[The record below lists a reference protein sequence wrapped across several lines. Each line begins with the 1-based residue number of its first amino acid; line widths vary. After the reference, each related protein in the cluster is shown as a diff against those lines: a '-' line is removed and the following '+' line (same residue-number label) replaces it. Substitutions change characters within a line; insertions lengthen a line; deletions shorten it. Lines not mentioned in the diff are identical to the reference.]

1 VRPARARR
9 LRAARWALSLLVW
22 AALAGLYA
30 LDAHAPRGVVH
41 ADVFSAIW
49 AGISFI
55 ANLLGTVGGA
65 IATSLEAVVAYLVTA
80 VSWLASRVASL
91 LFNTGGMFAKA
102 WDGLKIV
109 WRDVLKPALTWVD
122 HELGRLHDWL
132 VDTFKPVFQFLKRVQ
147 DELNAIYKRFVRPI
161 LDTIDF
167 IRAINRVLL
176 TFHIHLLEALD
187 KVLQQIEQRIEEPFL
202 WINQQ
207 LTRIWNLFDL
217 IITFD
222 GLYQRL
228 TLLKSLRRYEP
239 HWFALWWNDQVD
251 PAKKSGSDYDRTRI
265 FPLDAPWA
273 NGKELAQFYRGEG
286 SRMDADVAE
295 LVPLWRLAAG
305 IDPPTGD
312 YG

>member
-1 VRPARARR
+1 MRPARARR
-9 LRAARWALSLLVW
+9 LRAARWALSLTVW
-22 AALAGLYA
+22 AALAGLVA

-49 AGISFI
+49 AGITFI

-80 VSWLASRVASL
+80 VSWLGQRVASM
-91 LFNTGGMFAKA
+91 LFNTGAMFAKA

-132 VDTFKPVFQFLKRVQ
+132 VDTLKPVFKFLQRVR
-147 DELNAIYKRFVRPI
+147 DELIAIYTRFVKPI

-167 IRAINRVLL
+167 IRAVNNVLL
-176 TFHIHLLEALD
+176 TFHIH
-187 KVLQQIEQRIEEPFL
+187 VLQSIDRTLQLIEQRIEEPFL
-202 WINQQ
+202 WINQKLNQ
-207 LTRIWNLFDL
+207 IWNLFDL

-228 TLLKSLRRYEP
+228 TLLKSLRKYEP

-251 PAKKSGSDYDRTRI
+251 PTKKSGSDYDRSRI
-265 FPLDAPWA
+265 MPVDAPFA
-273 NGKELAQFYRGEG
+273 NGKELSQFARGEP
-286 SRMDADVAE
+286 SRVDPAVAV
-295 LVPLWRLAAG
+295 LVPYWREAVGL
-305 IDPPTGD
+305 DPPSQE
-312 YG
+312 Y